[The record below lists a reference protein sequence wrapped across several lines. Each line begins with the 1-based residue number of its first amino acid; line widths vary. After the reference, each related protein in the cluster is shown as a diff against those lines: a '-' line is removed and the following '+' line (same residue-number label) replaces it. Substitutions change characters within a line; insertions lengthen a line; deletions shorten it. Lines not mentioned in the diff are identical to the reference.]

1 MGLKP
6 TSIKFSD
13 PQREWLQAEAN
24 RTHNGRIGTMIKAW
38 VEVKRLGI
46 KRAKPERKVNA

>member
-38 VEVKRLGI
+38 VDSKR
-46 KRAKPERKVNA
+46 KSSNRAKPKAN